1 MKLTIRYFASVREQ
15 LGISQE
21 IVHIDAAELPVDGL
35 RVRLASRDERM
46 AEALRAGRPLRT
58 AVNHE
63 MVADTFVVREDS
75 EIAFFPPVTGG

>member
-1 MKLTIRYFASVREQ
+1 MKLTVRYFASVREQ

-21 IVHIDAAELPVDGL
+21 IVHIDAPEVTVDCL
-35 RVRLASRDERM
+35 RARLASRDERM
-46 AEALRAGRPLRT
+46 AETLRMDRPIRT

-63 MVADTFVVREDS
+63 MVADTFVLRDDS

>member
-15 LGISQE
+15 LGVSQE
-21 IVHIDAAELPVDGL
+21 IVYIDASELTVDCL
-35 RVRLASRDERM
+35 RDRLASRDERT

-58 AVNHE
+58 AVNQE
-63 MVADTFVVREDS
+63 MVAETFIVREDS